1 MYNASDYMCF
11 KTEGMTECD
20 DWPDGDD
27 DVSEIN
33 TTKSLSDLASAKR
46 TGNATK
52 IEERTSGADE
62 VTHRIMFN
70 LSD

>member
-1 MYNASDYMCF
+1 MCF

-52 IEERTSGADE
+52 IEIRSSGENE
-62 VTHRIMFN
+62 VTHRIMLN